1 VKEIDDN
8 IKLRY
13 YKYVIGS
20 NLQDQEYIYV
30 IGWVQVDDGLSWLI
44 SDNSN
49 MKKHQYVNL
58 DGLFKVLLQWIW
70 NIYKQKFQ
78 K

>member
-13 YKYVIGS
+13 DKYVIGS

-30 IGWVQVDDGLSWLI
+30 IG
-44 SDNSN
+44 
-49 MKKHQYVNL
+49 
-58 DGLFKVLLQWIW
+58 
-70 NIYKQKFQ
+70 
-78 K
+78 

>member
-1 VKEIDDN
+1 MKEIDDN

-30 IGWVQVDDGLSWLI
+30 IGWVQANDSLSWLI
-44 SDNSN
+44 SGNAN
-49 MKKHQYVNL
+49 LKKQQFINL
-58 DGLFKVLLQWIW
+58 EGLFS
-70 NIYKQKFQ
+70 
-78 K
+78 